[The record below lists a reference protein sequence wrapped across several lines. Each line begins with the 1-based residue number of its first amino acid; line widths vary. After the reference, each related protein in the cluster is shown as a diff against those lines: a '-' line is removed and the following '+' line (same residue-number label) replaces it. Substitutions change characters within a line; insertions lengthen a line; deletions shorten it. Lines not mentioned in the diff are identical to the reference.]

1 MSTHIVPRSVFVT
14 VAAAL
19 MLLLALTMLVP
30 RYDLGS
36 WNIVLA
42 LGIALVK
49 AALVVLI
56 FMEVRW
62 GSRLV
67 WFFAGIGVLWL
78 VILISITLSD
88 YHNRIPIHPGA

>member
-1 MSTHIVPRSVFVT
+1 MSTHVVPRKVFVA

-30 RYDLGS
+30 HYDLGS

-49 AALVVLI
+49 ASLVVLI

-62 GSRLV
+62 GSRLI
-67 WFFAGIGVLWL
+67 WFFAGIGFLWL

-88 YHNRIPIHPGA
+88 YYTRILIQPHA

>member
-1 MSTHIVPRSVFVT
+1 MGIHIVRRRVYVA

-30 RYDLGS
+30 HYDLGS

-56 FMEVRW
+56 FMEARW

-67 WFFAGIGVLWL
+67 WFFAGIGFLWL

-88 YHNRIPIHPGA
+88 YYNRILIQPHA

>member
-1 MSTHIVPRSVFVT
+1 MGTHIVPRKIYVA

-19 MLLLALTMLVP
+19 MLLLALTMMVP
-30 RYDLGS
+30 HYDLGS

-49 AALVVLI
+49 ATLVVLI

-62 GSRLV
+62 GSRLI
-67 WFFAGIGVLWL
+67 WFFAGIGLLWL

-88 YHNRIPIHPGA
+88 YYNRILIQPGA